1 MVTILPIEVMNRAAD
16 RLRDVSPYCCPW
28 IGVIVGQRLQCLV
41 EGGHL
46 CDKWRTGGLQGNGQ
60 VMHRDARKPADNV
73 DEVSVRQA
81 KSFAELSK
89 DQRRALTEMTFFA
102 NDVLVNLS

>member
-1 MVTILPIEVMNRAAD
+1 
-16 RLRDVSPYCCPW
+16 
-28 IGVIVGQRLQCLV
+28 
-41 EGGHL
+41 
-46 CDKWRTGGLQGNGQ
+46 
-60 VMHRDARKPADNV
+60 MHRDARKPADNV